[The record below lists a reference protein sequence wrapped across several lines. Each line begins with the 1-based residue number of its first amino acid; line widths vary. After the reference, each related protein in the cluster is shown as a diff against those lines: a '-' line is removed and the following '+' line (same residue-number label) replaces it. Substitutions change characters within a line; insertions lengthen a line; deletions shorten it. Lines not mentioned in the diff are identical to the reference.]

1 MPLPIASH
9 NDVLLY
15 RGHNIPL
22 KGLSSVN
29 IDFERRVITYTINV
43 DTVLQGTFME
53 YQSVKNA
60 VVYDKEV
67 INKPCI
73 LQIKGIG
80 DCSSTFLS
88 YVYNTRKNK
97 YQCTIIQS
105 FSNDEKVENIIDIAD
120 NKFNT
125 LDFS

>member
-9 NDVLLY
+9 NDILQY
-15 RGHNIPL
+15 RGHNLSL
-22 KGLSSVN
+22 KGLSSVS
-29 IDFERRVITYTINV
+29 IDFERRLITYIVNI

-53 YQSVKNA
+53 YQPPKSA

-73 LQIKGIG
+73 LQIKGTG
-80 DCSSTFLS
+80 DYPSTFLS

-105 FSNDEKVENIIDIAD
+105 FSNDEKVEDIIGLED